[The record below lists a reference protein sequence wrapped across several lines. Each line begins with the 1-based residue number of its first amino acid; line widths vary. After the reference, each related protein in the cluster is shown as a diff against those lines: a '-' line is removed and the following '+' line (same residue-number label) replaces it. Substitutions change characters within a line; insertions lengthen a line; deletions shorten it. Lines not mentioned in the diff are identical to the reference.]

1 MEEFSV
7 KFCVMEN
14 IIQGITIRDRQH
26 LVIGRA
32 GVTLTSVTRSQ
43 DSSDHSLSKQGKIDM
58 GSGELWDPIRT
69 LEDIEN

>member
-1 MEEFSV
+1 
-7 KFCVMEN
+7 MEN

-32 GVTLTSVTRSQ
+32 GVTLTSVTRIQ

-58 GSGELWDPIRT
+58 GSEGLRP
-69 LEDIEN
+69 N